1 MGRRA
6 PVIRHPSVKARTSQ
20 ILMLESQL
28 LATMML
34 SPRPNLVPQARSR
47 VFMVNG
53 FNLKLRIR
61 CKKKQPKHVACHDF
75 IQFHHAKSEL
85 VCPSFVGWNQ
95 WVRGVFLLQ
104 PKCQDRRLPDLTRK
118 KLVKIGLV
126 AKRCQKDLWCWWFLM
141 TLIKVQKPV
150 LTSFRVILKP
160 HPAKIGDLSI
170 AIPEVQN
177 GAEGEVAQPKG
188 SRVTKATLHARIC
201 ASSHLVVKHGNGHS
215 TV

>member
-61 CKKKQPKHVACHDF
+61 CKKQQPKHVACHDF

-104 PKCQDRRLPDLTRK
+104 PKCQDRPTARLDTK
-118 KLVKIGLV
+118 EIGQN
-126 AKRCQKDLWCWWFLM
+126 RIGGQKMPKGPMMLMISDDFWWL
-141 TLIKVQKPV
+141 LIKVKN
-150 LTSFRVILKP
+150 LSLHHLGSF
-160 HPAKIGDLSI
+160 
-170 AIPEVQN
+170 
-177 GAEGEVAQPKG
+177 
-188 SRVTKATLHARIC
+188 
-201 ASSHLVVKHGNGHS
+201 
-215 TV
+215 

>member
-1 MGRRA
+1 
-6 PVIRHPSVKARTSQ
+6 
-20 ILMLESQL
+20 
-28 LATMML
+28 MML

-61 CKKKQPKHVACHDF
+61 CQLTNQPKHVACRDF
-75 IQFHHAKSEL
+75 IRFHQAKSEL

-118 KLVKIGLV
+118 NLDKIGLV

-141 TLIKVQKPV
+141 IFWWLLIKAQKPV
-150 LTSFRVILKP
+150 LTSFRVILKQ

-201 ASSHLVVKHGNGHS
+201 ASYHLVIKHSNGHS